1 MDLAVGISIIELNAL
16 FCLLLASKLLTVLS
30 T

>member
-16 FCLLLASKLLTVLS
+16 FCLLLASIEAS
-30 T
+30 HCA